1 MAFRFTRT
9 QPYRYYPGM
18 LFLGYDELYQKIG
31 IATERHALTIAGS
44 GTGKGVALLIPNA
57 MDWPNNLLVIDPKGE
72 VASATWDRRQ
82 ALGQKVAVL
91 DPFSVSTVPPEVRAT
106 FNPLAEVEGDTP
118 RGRAMLLAIGDGL
131 VVSHDPRHM
140 EWTEAARDILAGLA
154 AYALADAPPEHRNF
168 AALRRVLMQ
177 PKATLYIDAQ
187 RMAERS
193 DFGGL
198 IRNAG
203 IMLMTACESERGL
216 EKDALGLAQ
225 RATKWLDEP
234 VIAETLA
241 ASTFKLS
248 ALKSG
253 ALSVFLVL
261 PADLISPFA
270 GFLRLFVKTALL
282 TMGREQSQGG
292 KTCLFLLDEFYS
304 LGKLSDV
311 IEAAGRMRSYGVH
324 LWPFVQSVGQITEL
338 YGQTGLETLISNSDA
353 VVYFGINDPQTLTAI
368 AERIGRY
375 NVNDMDAP
383 PEAPVMGTGA
393 GGQIITAMGQGGKK
407 GMQTS
412 MAVMGGMMTM
422 FSQANNAF
430 KQSLY
435 QDEVA
440 KYQHQMARNG
450 TYRVPPDVMAELIA
464 KKNNDVVARS
474 MIVFAKG
481 NDVLN
486 LGLLPYFCQIVEPT
500 PPPPPKPTDWAGIAV
515 MAHNVWILYNVPLM
529 IEFVFLLN
537 KSHPPMWMYNLPG
550 MIFLRN
556 YEQQQIAGY
565 RILYVLLFLA
575 SYTLYKLYQF
585 MRSKKAP

>member
-1 MAFRFTRT
+1 MAFTFAQTH
-9 QPYRYYPGM
+9 PYRYRPGM
-18 LFLGYDELYQKIG
+18 LFLGHDQVPQKIG

-82 ALGQKVAVL
+82 ALGQQVAVL
-91 DPFSVSTVPPEVRAT
+91 DPFSVSTVPPDVRAT

-168 AALRRVLMQ
+168 TALRGVLMQ
-177 PKATLYIDAQ
+177 PKAALLIDAQ
-187 RMAERS
+187 KMAERS
-193 DFGGL
+193 DYGGL

-253 ALSVFLVL
+253 NLSVFLVL

-353 VVYFGINDPQTLTAI
+353 VTYFGINDPQTLAAI

-375 NVNDMDAP
+375 NVTDMDAP
-383 PEAPVMGTGA
+383 PVAPVMGTGA

-407 GMQTS
+407 SMQSS
-412 MAVMGGMMTM
+412 MAMMGGMVSML
-422 FSQANNAF
+422 SQASNAF

-435 QDEVA
+435 QDEMA

-486 LGLLPYFCQIVEPT
+486 LGLLPYFWQIVEP
-500 PPPPPKPTDWAGIAV
+500 PPPVPPKPTDWLGIAKLV
-515 MAHNVWILYNVPLM
+515 HTGWIIYNIPLL
-529 IEFVFLLN
+529 IEAVFLIN
-537 KSHPPMWMYNLPG
+537 KQIPPLWFYNLPG
-550 MIFLRN
+550 VQLIRN
-556 YEQQQIAGY
+556 YEQQEIAGL
-565 RILYVLLFLA
+565 RLLYVLVFFA
-575 SYTLYKLYQF
+575 TYILYKLFQF